1 MPLHPDGDHAGG
13 GGGAAGGAAGGR
25 GARGGGARP
34 SAQARGGRGQGRGCT
49 VCTGPDLVTQLRIVG
64 WLLIR
69 RVRVFRPLFVE
80 LGLLLFAAR
89 SAPANAL
96 GARRFLLASLLAVPF
111 PVGARCVSRRSATAP
126 NMTLRRIFLL
136 ALAFVSS
143 SAFIA
148 VPPVRAPQLAGH
160 CPETLR
166 RPAAPARVGNP
177 KMVRIA
183 SGGERDAIEDAVHIF
198 KDAVRAKEA
207 GDLDEADAI
216 FTQATDL
223 ITAAL
228 DAARANGSVDDVD
241 GLGFVLGTPTRPR
254 GTYVEAIT
262 FAIFHCVIFVGTT
275 ALLTSPIFSV
285 LSYPVLGGR
294 PLYRS
299 CQ

>member
-111 PVGARCVSRRSATAP
+111 PVGARFKT
-126 NMTLRRIFLL
+126 
-136 ALAFVSS
+136 
-143 SAFIA
+143 
-148 VPPVRAPQLAGH
+148 QLNGTH
-160 CPETLR
+160 D
-166 RPAAPARVGNP
+166 G
-177 KMVRIA
+177 
-183 SGGERDAIEDAVHIF
+183 
-198 KDAVRAKEA
+198 
-207 GDLDEADAI
+207 
-216 FTQATDL
+216 
-223 ITAAL
+223 TAANSL
-228 DAARANGSVDDVD
+228 GACLRAQQCVPCRAVGAGTAARRK
-241 GLGFVLGTPTRPR
+241 LP
-254 GTYVEAIT
+254 
-262 FAIFHCVIFVGTT
+262 
-275 ALLTSPIFSV
+275 
-285 LSYPVLGGR
+285 
-294 PLYRS
+294 
-299 CQ
+299 